1 MSEGQG
7 EWVCAECKAPS
18 SETLEERADRL
29 ERVVKELR
37 KEIRKKRKGGFPS
50 DHAKRALKGVNQWAG
65 AFSKTL
71 GILYAYLL
79 VIHAYMHI
87 HMHGYTHI
95 CVFVCI

>member
-37 KEIRKKRKGGFPS
+37 KEIRKKRKGGLPS
-50 DHAKRALKGVNQWAG
+50 DHAKRALKGVNEWVG
-65 AFSKTL
+65 AFSKSL
-71 GILYAYLL
+71 GRDGL
-79 VIHAYMHI
+79 M
-87 HMHGYTHI
+87 
-95 CVFVCI
+95 VFREEYVSTNTAM